1 MKSRIHKS
9 SALTSALAVGVLLGV
24 AGAGPDVIVGDLP
37 SVSHYGAVGAYR
49 AYAVGTTSC
58 NIGDTDLL
66 WIAGNNQ
73 HPVIGQNLYRIVD
86 GRIDQ
91 IGISWL
97 KHGFTALTQNLCD
110 SCNGHG
116 GSVLGVGCSDPYGSG
131 LNGSQGGLG
140 PRFEVN
146 AFTGAFPYP
155 FSNPNGS
162 TGNAIFKRL
171 QVATADLDVPGA
183 RFFVEGHY
191 VTADDALAGNGYN
204 NASYRRVNKNGD
216 YSLSTTGPTVR
227 EKPGI
232 YAWKE
237 HGLGS
242 NVPDPAV
249 TIITADAPGD
259 GRFFIGYKV
268 VDHQDGT
275 YTYTYSIQNLNVHR
289 SGAAFRIPLGSA
301 ATAEDV
307 DFFSP
312 HYHSGE
318 PFANTPWVFEN
329 NGDSIEWH
337 SPQTYA
343 QNQNTNALRW
353 GTMHTYQFTT
363 DGPPE
368 AGTLEI
374 DLFKPGA
381 GGNTVTFVGPV
392 PGDVGPAPVRIHQI
406 DSIPA
411 NQPPST
417 PFSFDIE
424 INPGDDSLVPN
435 TTLLHYSMNGRGYA
449 TVPLVNAGGNTYTA
463 TVPAAGCDDLPA
475 FYVSAEGVTTGL
487 VTEPDQDDLEDPWSY
502 VIGVPSTPFHD
513 NGETNMGWTVS
524 GNATDGQWDRG
535 TPAGGGSRGDPAND
549 ADGSGQCWLT
559 DNVSGNSDI
568 DGGNTVLTSPL
579 LDCSGGGAM
588 ISYSRWFHNAAGA
601 GAGEDIMTVEIQN
614 GDNNWV
620 TLEVVGPTGPGSAG
634 GWFDASFLVSDYVS
648 PTDSVRIRFDAGDLG
663 GASVVEAAVDAIR
676 VDAFDCEQADC
687 VADWTND
694 GELNFFDVAGFLQD
708 FNDMDPSA
716 DLAVDGEFN
725 FFDVAAFLQAFADG
739 CP

>member
-1 MKSRIHKS
+1 MKERNQRGGAI
-9 SALTSALAVGVLLGV
+9 TGALAVSVLLGV

-37 SVSHYGAVGAYR
+37 SATHYGVIGAYH

-58 NIGDTDLL
+58 NIGDQDLL
-66 WIAGNNQ
+66 WIANNNQ
-73 HPVIGQNLYRIVD
+73 HPVIGQNMYRIVD

-116 GSVLGVGCSDPYGSG
+116 GSVLGVGCSDPYGAS

-146 AFTGAFPYP
+146 AFTGNYPYP
-155 FSNPNGS
+155 FSNPNGA
-162 TGNAIFKRL
+162 TGNSIFKRL

-204 NASYRRVNKNGD
+204 NASYRRVNKNAD
-216 YSLSTTGPTVR
+216 YSMTTTGATVR

-237 HGLGS
+237 HGLGT
-242 NVPDPAV
+242 NAPDPDV

-268 VDHQDGT
+268 VDHLDGT
-275 YTYTYSIQNLNVHR
+275 YTYTYAIQNLNSHR
-289 SGAAFRIPLGSA
+289 SGAAFRVPMGSA
-301 ATAEDV
+301 ATSENLY
-307 DFFSP
+307 FNGP

-318 PFANTPWVFEN
+318 PFDNSPWVFEN
-329 NGDSIEWH
+329 NGESIEWH

-343 QNQNTNALRW
+343 QNQNSNALRW
-353 GTMHTYQFTT
+353 GTMYTFQFTT

-381 GGNTVTFVGPV
+381 GGNTVTFAGPV

-406 DSIPA
+406 DSIPDSQA
-411 NQPPST
+411 PDT
-417 PFSFDIE
+417 PFSFDVSITA
-424 INPGDDSLVPN
+424 GDDTIVGGS
-435 TTLLHYSMNGRGYA
+435 TLLHYRMSDGSYL
-449 TVPLVNAGGNTYTA
+449 TTSLVNVGGDTYTA
-463 TVPAAGCDDLPA
+463 TVPGADCDDVPE
-475 FYVSAEGVTTGL
+475 FYVSAEGVSTGL
-487 VTEPDQDDLEDPWSY
+487 VTEPDQGDFEAPWTY
-502 VIGVPSTPFHD
+502 VVGVPSTPFDD
-513 NGETNMGWTVS
+513 NCETDTGWAVT
-524 GNATDGQWDRG
+524 GNAVDGQWNRG
-535 TPAGGGSRGDPAND
+535 TPIGGGDRGDPAID
-549 ADGSGQCWLT
+549 GDGSGQCWLT
-559 DNVSGNSDI
+559 DNVDGNSDI
-568 DGGNTVLTSPL
+568 DGGNTVLTSPVM
-579 LDCSGGGAM
+579 DASGGGAVV
-588 ISYSRWFHNAAGA
+588 SYYRWFNNAAGA
-601 GAGEDIMTVEIQN
+601 GAGEDVMTIQIQN

-620 TLEVVGPTGPGSAG
+620 NLEVVGPTGPGSTG
-634 GWFDASFLVSDYVS
+634 GWYQVSFAVADYVT
-648 PTDSVRIRFDAGDLG
+648 PTSTVQVRFDAEDNG
-663 GASVVEAAVDAIR
+663 GASVVEAGVDGIR
-676 VDAFDCEQADC
+676 IDAFDCESTNC
-687 VADWTND
+687 VADWNDD
-694 GELNFFDVAGFLQD
+694 GEVNFFDVAGFLQD
-708 FNDMDPSA
+708 FNDMNPNA

-725 FFDVAAFLQAFADG
+725 FFDVLAFLQAFDDG